1 MEIHCTRCGSSDYRR
16 NGSHGGVQRYRCRGC
31 GAYLNDRKRKFD
43 YSDKA
48 RALDMYLN
56 NVGIRKV
63 ARFMGASPASVVKWV
78 RSAGARLSRQLAQA
92 SREVAEQLP
101 DVIEMDEI
109 YTHVQKNSI
118 VPSYG
123 LLILDGKPVL
133 LRMSSAKAS
142 PPRWRSTAK

>member
-1 MEIHCTRCGSSDYRR
+1 MSEVCRRCGSANYRR
-16 NGSHGGVQRYRCRGC
+16 NGSYKGSQRYQCLAC
-31 GAYLNDRKRKFD
+31 GAYFSDRVRKFS
-43 YSDKA
+43 YAVKA
-48 RALDMYLN
+48 QALDMYLN

-63 ARFMGASPASVVKWV
+63 ARFTGASPASVLKWI
-78 RSAGARLSRQLAQA
+78 RAASLRLSRQLAQA
-92 SREVAEQLP
+92 SIEVGEQLP

-109 YTHVQKNSI
+109 YTYVKKNTA

-142 PPRWRSTAK
+142 KPQ